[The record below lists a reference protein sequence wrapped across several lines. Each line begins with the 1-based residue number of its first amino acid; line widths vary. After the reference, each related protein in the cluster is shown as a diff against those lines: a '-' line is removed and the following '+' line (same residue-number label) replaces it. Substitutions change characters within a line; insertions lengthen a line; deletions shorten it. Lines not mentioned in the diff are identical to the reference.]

1 MKTKLTWD
9 EKKRQGNIVKHG
21 FDFADADLVLGSD
34 IRLDIAVFRNGEE
47 RVQSFAYVFDR
58 LAVLTLVHVARDN
71 TTRIISFRPANE
83 TESEEYYGWLETA
96 DKS

>member
-1 MKTKLTWD
+1 METSLTWD
-9 EKKRQGNIVKHG
+9 EEKRKSNIAKHG
-21 FDFADADLVLGSD
+21 FDFADAKLVLDSD

-58 LAVLTLVHVARDN
+58 LAVLTLVHVERDN
-71 TTRIISFRPANE
+71 TARIISFRAANE
-83 TESEEYYGWLETA
+83 TESEGYYGWLETT

>member
-1 MKTKLTWD
+1 METSLTWD
-9 EKKRQGNIVKHG
+9 EEKRKSNIAKHG
-21 FDFADADLVLGSD
+21 FDFADAELVLGSD

-58 LAVLTLVHVARDN
+58 LAVLTLVHVERDN
-71 TTRIISFRPANE
+71 TTRIISFRAANK
-83 TESEEYYGWLETA
+83 TESEGYHGWLETA